1 MAVNYDE
8 KILST
13 FGKRPVKSAS
23 PEEPDTIEDGVF
35 VVDPNK
41 IVTEDDTI
49 IPRYVKQED
58 LVMYAN
64 ITARLNPDNAIIDDG
79 GESTKTITI
88 GSVGVNFLNPLAKA
102 PKDNLGNIQFGDKK
116 NKDYF
121 TTEWSDYFTSNAEQG
136 NFFDPETFGISNID
150 VTHNASLTPIIRVE
164 FIDVQGRTLL
174 ERGDDPSNPYNIFY
188 RFPYPLFTL
197 TIKGYFGKAIEYPL
211 SMTKTS
217 TTFDATTGNYL
228 IRAEF
233 LSRTFSIYNNFSMVY
248 AYAAP
253 YMYERSDVPGS
264 YLGKRLLTALYQKQN
279 AAYMELYGADS
290 NEYKKHEFTKYPS
303 ILDLTRA
310 QSVLGYETLNIEGK
324 LAEIATNKEKALNS
338 YGRLDTAYNNGMAQV
353 KSDQA
358 WNGAI
363 LEKNNND
370 KYYLKNETIELLKSD
385 TLTDLSMNSFPD
397 PYGIFGEYAGVLSEM
412 NEGDAGVSPEL
423 KTAIYNAVTNSAI
436 LPEGY
441 RKIISKDDLNS
452 YLREELILMYYTDSN
467 DETELGKMYYTPIYY
482 IELHRT
488 ISKVISEFYDR
499 EENSVIDNLGFSLK
513 ESLGYVPN
521 MANVLRIL
529 MNNMQIFL
537 TMLNLVALN
546 ASKQIADSSDR
557 RDNQERFGEYE
568 IDNGSP
574 GDKRFFP
581 FPNYFKKRFDTDAE
595 DFVWE
600 KTYPWTNKTV
610 NWFEVQFIEEINNAI
625 KKLVA
630 LDGKIDSQ
638 SETDIQFIVE
648 QSKKIRT
655 EVVSDKKIALLTTLL
670 VVNNLEF
677 YNDQQTPRETAFEF
691 MEKVLLFST
700 LGYINTS
707 GDSTKI
713 NDITKLFVDH
723 EFDLV
728 ERRYGNK
735 EPNDLHQFYNDLSVF
750 VGWDVGIE
758 GSDTPTNYDR
768 VCSELVNGTAID
780 NATGDGFTVNTNNL
794 AVVNNIN
801 NLLPELKSVIAS
813 NYTVDQLKDVYAKID
828 NVVNSATD
836 INEFRKFYQYNPLRY
851 KNRKNTTTSVVRSLF
866 FDGLD
871 AHDQYDGFSD
881 TLNEY
886 ATKLQAYKKTSLVS
900 ANNGYLYPLNTEN
913 TDVLNFTVN
922 GRIEA
927 NDTNSTPLTFALKT
941 DDLLK
946 ESKLGVGFSGL
957 ILDSGK
963 KITTGTKY
971 SKVRI

>member
-13 FGKRPVKSAS
+13 FGKRTVKSAS

-41 IVTEDDTI
+41 IVTQDDTI

-102 PKDNLGNIQFGDKK
+102 PKDNLGNVQFGSKK

-121 TTEWSDYFTSNAEQG
+121 TTEWADYFTSNADQG
-136 NFFDPETFGISNID
+136 SFFDPETFGISNID

-174 ERGDDPSNPYNIFY
+174 ERGDDPGNPYNIFY

-217 TTFDATTGNYL
+217 TTFDASTGNYI

-233 LSRTFSIYNNFSMVY
+233 LSRTFSVYNNFLMVY

-264 YLGKRLLTALYQKQN
+264 YLGKRLLTALYKKQN
-279 AAYMELYGADS
+279 AVYMEKYGADS
-290 NEYKKHEFTKYPS
+290 IEYKKHEFIKYPS

-310 QSVLGYETLNIEGK
+310 QSVLGYETLNVGDK
-324 LAEIATNKEKALNS
+324 LKEISVNKEKALDS
-338 YGRLDTAYNNGMAQV
+338 YGKLDTAYNNGMAQV
-353 KSDQA
+353 KSEQA
-358 WNGAI
+358 WNGAF

-370 KYYLKNETIELLKSD
+370 KYYLKNDTIELLKSD
-385 TLTDLSMNSFPD
+385 TLTDLSINSFPD
-397 PYGIFGEYAGVLSEM
+397 PYGIFAEYADRLREM
-412 NEGDAGVSPEL
+412 NEGDAAVSPEL
-423 KTAIYNAVTNSAI
+423 KTAIYNAVIGNTN
-436 LPEGY
+436 LPDGY
-441 RKIISKDDLNS
+441 KKIINKDDLNS
-452 YLREELILMYYTDSN
+452 FIREELILIYYTTSN
-467 DETELGKMYYTPIYY
+467 DETELGKTYYTPIYFT
-482 IELHRT
+482 ELHKA
-488 ISKVISEFYDR
+488 ISKTISEFYDR
-499 EENSVIDNLGFSLK
+499 EENNVIDNLGFSLK
-513 ESLGYVPN
+513 ENLGYVPN

-546 ASKQIADSSDR
+546 SSKQIADSSDR

-568 IDNGSP
+568 VDNASP
-574 GDKRFFP
+574 EDKRFFP

-595 DFVWE
+595 EFVWE
-600 KTYPWTNKTV
+600 KTYPWTKKTV
-610 NWFEVQFIEEINNAI
+610 NWFEVQFVEEIYKAI
-625 KKLVA
+625 DRLIA
-630 LDGKIDSQ
+630 LKGKIDSE
-638 SETDIQFIVE
+638 SDADVEFLIE
-648 QSKKIRT
+648 QSKKIRA

-700 LGYINTS
+700 LGYINTA
-707 GDSTKI
+707 GDPTKI

-728 ERRYGNK
+728 ERRYSNK
-735 EPNDLHQFYNDLSVF
+735 EPNDLNKFYSDLGVF
-750 VGWDVGIE
+750 IGYTVGSE
-758 GSDTPTNYDR
+758 EYPTNYDK
-768 VCSELVNGTAID
+768 VCSELVNGDSVAGGGTI
-780 NATGDGFTVNTNNL
+780 TTNNI

-801 NLLPELKSVIAS
+801 NLLPELRSVVAS
-813 NYTVDQLKDVYAKID
+813 NYTIDQLKDIYAKID

-836 INEFRKFYQYNPLRY
+836 INEFRKLYQYNPLRY

-913 TDVLNFTVN
+913 TDVLNFSVN
-922 GRIEA
+922 GRIDA

-946 ESKLGVGFSGL
+946 ESKLGVGFGGL

>member
-1 MAVNYDE
+1 MAVNYNE

-13 FGKRPVKSAS
+13 FGKRTVKSTVAT
-23 PEEPDTIEDGVF
+23 EPDTIEDGVF

-79 GESTKTITI
+79 GDSTKVVTI
-88 GSVGVNFLNPLAKA
+88 GTVGVNFLNPLAKA
-102 PKDNLGNIQFGDKK
+102 PKDGLGNIQFGDKK

-136 NFFDPETFGISNID
+136 SFFDPETFGISNID
-150 VTHNASLTPIIRVE
+150 VTHNASLTPIIRIE

-217 TTFDATTGNYL
+217 TTFDASTGNYV

-233 LSRTFSIYNNFSMVY
+233 LSRTFSVYNNFLMIY

-279 AAYMELYGADS
+279 AAYMEKYGADS
-290 NEYKKHEFTKYPS
+290 VEYKKHEFIKYPT

-310 QSVLGYETLNIEGK
+310 QTVLGYETLNVGDK
-324 LAEIATNKEKALNS
+324 LKEISANKEKALDS
-338 YGRLDTAYNNGMAQV
+338 YGKLDTAYNNGLTKV
-353 KSDQA
+353 KSD
-358 WNGAI
+358 WDGSI
-363 LEKNNND
+363 LEKNNSD
-370 KYYLKNETIELLKSD
+370 KYYLKNETIEFLKSD
-385 TLTDLSMNSFPD
+385 TLANLSTSSFPEVYD
-397 PYGIFGEYAGVLSEM
+397 IFTDYATVLSGM
-412 NEGDAGVSPEL
+412 NEGESAISSEL
-423 KTAIYNAVTNSAI
+423 KTAIYDAVISSTS
-436 LPEGY
+436 LPEEY
-441 RKIISKDDLNS
+441 KKIINKDDLKS
-452 YLREELILMYYTDSN
+452 FIREELILIYYTDSN
-467 DETELGKMYYTPIYY
+467 DDSELSKIYFTPIYFT
-482 IELHRT
+482 ELHKT
-488 ISKVISEFYDR
+488 ISKVVSEFYDK
-499 EENSVIDNLGFSLK
+499 EETTVIDNLGFQLK
-513 ESLGYVPN
+513 ENLGYVPN

-546 ASKQIADSSDR
+546 ASKQISDNLDR

-574 GDKRFFP
+574 ELKRFFP
-581 FPNYFKKRFDTDAE
+581 FPNYFQKKFDTNTE

-600 KTYPWTNKTV
+600 KIYPWTTKTV
-610 NWFEVQFIEEINNAI
+610 NWFEVQFVEEIYKAL
-625 KKLVA
+625 KKINELGP
-630 LDGKIDSQ
+630 GKIDSQ
-638 SETDIQFIVE
+638 SETDIQFQFE
-648 QSKKIRT
+648 QAKKIKNA
-655 EVVSDKKIALLTTLL
+655 VVSDKKLALLTTLL
-670 VVNNLEF
+670 VVNNLDF
-677 YNDQQTPRETAFEF
+677 YNDQQTPRETAFELI
-691 MEKVLLFST
+691 EKIMLFST
-700 LGYINTS
+700 LGFINTA
-707 GDSTKI
+707 GDPTKI
-713 NDITKLFVDH
+713 NEITKLFVDH
-723 EFDLV
+723 EFELI
-728 ERRYGNK
+728 ERRYANK

-750 VGWDVGIE
+750 IGWNVGIE

-768 VCSELVNGTAID
+768 ISSELVNGTS
-780 NATGDGFTVNTNNL
+780 ATEAFTVTTNNV

-801 NLLPELKSVIAS
+801 NILPELRTLLTT
-813 NYTVDQLKDVYAKID
+813 NYTVNQLKDLYAKID

-836 INEFRKFYQYNPLRY
+836 INEFKKLYQYNPLNY
-851 KNRKNTTTSVVRSLF
+851 KNRKNTTTSTVRSLF
-866 FDGLD
+866 FNGLD

-881 TLNEY
+881 HLNEY
-886 ATKLQAYKKTSLVS
+886 GAKLQSYKKTSLVS
-900 ANNGYLYPLNTEN
+900 ANNGYLYSLNTEN
-913 TDVLNFTVN
+913 TDVLNLTVN
-922 GRIEA
+922 GRVEA
-927 NDTNSTPLTFALKT
+927 NDSNSTPLTFALKT

-946 ESKLGVGFSGL
+946 DGKLGVTLGGL
-957 ILDSGK
+957 NLDSSK